1 MIIERSG
8 VANAAEPWLPRMARS
23 GGMDRA
29 QLCDVGKRRKAALAD
44 AAFKLIPATTV
55 GQKCP
60 AFTMIWAYTDQHL
73 LGRAAPMAT
82 LFQKTTDEEYEE
94 RLRNLAR
101 FVSACT
107 LGLWSFA
114 AGLLIGTFYLF

>member
-1 MIIERSG
+1 LEASETPPLAGIDRSLL
-8 VANAAEPWLPRMARS
+8 AMPYS
-23 GGMDRA
+23 S
-29 QLCDVGKRRKAALAD
+29 RKLT
-44 AAFKLIPATTV
+44 PATTAA
-55 GQKCP
+55 QKCP

-82 LFQKTTDEEYEE
+82 QFHKTTDEEYEE

-114 AGLLIGTFYLF
+114 TGLLIGTFYLF